1 MLAKGKSDEMEDLR
15 RQEESRKIRILEA
28 KEELADAVQ
37 NLKQLPPYDPRT
49 NETVSCAQKDKI
61 S

>member
-1 MLAKGKSDEMEDLR
+1 MEDLR